1 MSRYTAYGLLIESE
15 LPLPELRPDGQL
27 ADVSIRR
34 GSIQLPAGGPAGD
47 RQRWVRDGVVYLS
60 CRRRGAL
67 RIAAGSEILVSPAP
81 GADERIIRNWVLGQG
96 LGIIMHQRGFLVL
109 HASAVEFE
117 KSAVVFVG
125 GSGSGK
131 STLALAMC
139 RQGHGVL
146 SDDYAVIS
154 TAPDPPLVQGG
165 FPQLKLRPDSL
176 AGLGAASP
184 QSTGHR
190 VSEEKLGWNIQAQF
204 AAGPLPL
211 RAVYVLRSGDAAG
224 IVEIPAGAAPAE
236 LARHSFLAASLSA
249 SEVSADWLGRCAEL
263 AAKVRVAMLQR
274 PTQFDGL
281 PDLVRLTKG
290 DLERHT
296 EETTPGGVRPRR
308 AAPAGVRTHSRPEP
322 ESVPD

>member
-1 MSRYTAYGLLIESE
+1 MSRYTAYGLVIESE
-15 LPLPELRPDGQL
+15 LPLPELTPNGQR

-34 GSIQLPAGGPAGD
+34 TCIQLPAGEAVGD

-67 RIAAGSEILVSPAP
+67 RIAAGNEILVSPAP
-81 GADERIIRNWVLGQG
+81 GADERIVRNWVLGQG

-117 KSAVVFVG
+117 ESAVVFAG

-139 RQGHGVL
+139 QEGHGVL
-146 SDDYAVIS
+146 ADDHAVIS
-154 TAPDPPLVQGG
+154 TAPAPPLVQAG

-184 QSTGHR
+184 QGASQR
-190 VSEEKLGWNIQAQF
+190 VSEEKLGWSIQAQF

-224 IVEIPAGAAPAE
+224 IVEIPADAAPAE

-263 AAKVRVAMLQR
+263 AAKVRVAILQR
-274 PTQFDGL
+274 PAEFDGL
-281 PDLVRLTKG
+281 PDLARLIKG

-322 ESVPD
+322 EAVPG